1 VCLGVTSRG
10 RVRGRRRRWQL
21 SDVVGIDGHDLDD
34 DDDPDD
40 VADDEEDDD
49 PDDVAD
55 DEEDDDPDD

>member
-1 VCLGVTSRG
+1 MCLGVTSRG
-10 RVRGRRRRWQL
+10 RIRGRRRPWQF

-49 PDDVAD
+49 PDD
-55 DEEDDDPDD
+55 